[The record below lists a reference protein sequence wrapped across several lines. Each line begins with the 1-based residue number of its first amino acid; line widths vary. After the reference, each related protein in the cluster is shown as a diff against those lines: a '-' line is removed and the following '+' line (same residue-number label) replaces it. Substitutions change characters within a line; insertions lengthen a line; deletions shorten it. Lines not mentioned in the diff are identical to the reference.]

1 VCTFEQKG
9 AGCPGRILGNFQK
22 GDFGA
27 NTIRRAGWSEKFEGA
42 IAKLQ
47 ERPEPAL
54 RTGGCFMKIPTF
66 VKGGNE

>member
-1 VCTFEQKG
+1 LNRKELDVPAEYLGTSKT
-9 AGCPGRILGNFQK
+9 AILVQMRFAEPDGP
-22 GDFGA
+22 
-27 NTIRRAGWSEKFEGA
+27 KFEGA

-54 RTGGCFMKIPTF
+54 RTGGCFVKIPTF

>member
-9 AGCPGRILGNFQK
+9 SGCPGRILGNFQK
-22 GDFGA
+22 AILVQTRFAEPDGP
-27 NTIRRAGWSEKFEGA
+27 KFEGA

-47 ERPEPAL
+47 KRPEPAL